1 MNRNGP
7 PLTIVRFAQAM
18 LLACCTMA
26 GSSGISAAQSPPA
39 SATPS
44 AAATPAAPRAGSC
57 TIYLLR
63 HGQYD
68 QHDPRDEAVGKGLT
82 ELGRE
87 QAKRAGARFAA
98 LPTPVTQVFAS
109 PLTRAR
115 ESAALA
121 AAVMGLE
128 PVTVTDLAECTPP
141 TIRADIMATETP
153 GALDSCRLQLERD
166 FERFFRPTTGAD
178 STILLVAHGNVIR
191 YLAGRAIGLDP
202 KLWLNLSFPH
212 GSVAMVRV
220 RPDRSM
226 QLHAIGDI
234 GHLPP
239 AMVTYVNPPA
249 DTTVKR

>member
-1 MNRNGP
+1 MNHASA
-7 PLTIVRFAQAM
+7 PLTIVGFAGLM
-18 LLACCTMA
+18 VLAWCTLA
-26 GSSGISAAQSPPA
+26 GSPRTCAAQSPPV
-39 SATPS
+39 SAKPS
-44 AAATPAAPRAGSC
+44 AAATPAVPRAGSR

-82 ELGRE
+82 ELGRD
-87 QAKRAGARFAA
+87 QARRAGTRFSA
-98 LPTPVTQVFAS
+98 LPVPVNQVFAS
-109 PLTRAR
+109 PFTRAR

-121 AAVMGLE
+121 AAVMGVE
-128 PVTVTDLAECTPP
+128 PVIVDDLAECTPP

-212 GSVAMVRV
+212 GSIAMVRV

-239 AMVTYVNPPA
+239 QMVTYVNPPA
-249 DTTVKR
+249 DTTLKR

>member
-1 MNRNGP
+1 MNHAVAHS
-7 PLTIVRFAQAM
+7 TIVHFAGVM
-18 LLACCTMA
+18 FLAWCTLA
-26 GSSGISAAQSPPA
+26 GSPHTSFAQSPPA
-39 SATPS
+39 SAKPS
-44 AAATPAAPRAGSC
+44 AATPAAPRSGAR

-68 QHDPRDEAVGKGLT
+68 QHDSRDEAVGKGLT
-82 ELGRE
+82 ELGRD
-87 QAKRAGARFAA
+87 QAKRAGERFAA
-98 LPTPVTQVFAS
+98 LPVPVTMVFAS

-115 ESAALA
+115 ESATLA

-128 PVTVTDLAECTPP
+128 PVTVADLAECTPP

-153 GALDSCRLQLERD
+153 GALDSCRLQLDRD

-202 KLWLNLSFPH
+202 RLWLNLSFPH

-239 AMVTYVNPPA
+239 SMVTYVNPPA
-249 DTTVKR
+249 DTTAKH

>member
-1 MNRNGP
+1 MNVSATTRTP
-7 PLTIVRFAQAM
+7 AF
-18 LLACCTMA
+18 
-26 GSSGISAAQSPPA
+26 SAAAVLVMLSALASSAGAAVVTSPAKPA
-39 SATPS
+39 SAAAS
-44 AAATPAAPRAGSC
+44 AATPQAGTR
-57 TIYLLR
+57 TIYMLR

-87 QAKRAGARFAA
+87 QARRAGVRFAA
-98 LPTPVTQVFAS
+98 LPVKVNLLYAS

-115 ESAALA
+115 ETAEIA
-121 AAVMGLE
+121 AAVMGMK
-128 PVTVTDLAECTPP
+128 PVTEPDLAECTPP
-141 TIRADIMATETP
+141 TIRSDIMAGETP

-166 FERFFRPTTGAD
+166 FERFFRPTLGPD

-191 YLAGRAIGLDP
+191 YLASRSIGLDP

-212 GSVAMVRV
+212 GSIAMVRV

-226 QLHAIGDI
+226 QLHELGDI

-239 AMVTYVNPPA
+239 ELVSYVNPPA
-249 DTTVKR
+249 DSTGTRH

>member
-1 MNRNGP
+1 MNRIGE
-7 PLTIVRFAQAM
+7 PLTIARLAGLM
-18 LLACCTMA
+18 LLACGVLA
-26 GSSGISAAQSPPA
+26 GSPAISFAQTPPA
-39 SATPS
+39 K
-44 AAATPAAPRAGSC
+44 PAAPAAGSR

-87 QAKRAGARFAA
+87 QAKRAGERFAA
-98 LPTPVTQVFAS
+98 LPTKVSQVFAS

-121 AAVMGLE
+121 AAVMGLQ
-128 PVTVTDLAECTPP
+128 PITVMDLAECTPP

-153 GALDSCRLQLERD
+153 GALDSCQKQLDRD

-191 YLAGRAIGLDP
+191 YLAGKAIGLDP

-249 DTTVKR
+249 DTTAKR

>member
-1 MNRNGP
+1 MNTNIAARNTARP
-7 PLTIVRFAQAM
+7 VAAM
-18 LLACCTMA
+18 LVMLSVLAGPA
-26 GSSGISAAQSPPA
+26 DLAAAQG
-39 SATPS
+39 
-44 AAATPAAPRAGSC
+44 AAKATPAPAPAAGTR

-87 QAKRAGARFAA
+87 QARRAGARFAA
-98 LPTPVTQVFAS
+98 LPVKVSQVYAS
-109 PLTRAR
+109 PFTRAR
-115 ESAALA
+115 ETAEIATG
-121 AAVMGLE
+121 VMGMKAFTE
-128 PVTVTDLAECTPP
+128 PDLRECTPP

-166 FERFFRPTTGAD
+166 FERFFRPTSGPDT
-178 STILLVAHGNVIR
+178 TILLVAHGNVIR
-191 YLAGRAIGLDP
+191 YLTGRAIGLDP

-220 RPDRSM
+220 RPDGSM
-226 QLHAIGDI
+226 QLHGLGDI

-239 AMVTYVNPPA
+239 ELVTYVNPPA
-249 DTTVKR
+249 DSAGTRR